1 MTGTTQASP
10 ATTSGSARTWLLL
23 LLCAVVFAVLLALG
37 TWQVQRLH
45 WKEALIARIEE
56 RIAAQPI
63 ELDAME
69 RIYSESRDVEYRP
82 LRVGGVFV
90 HEGERHYFATWK
102 GQSGFF
108 IHTPLKLADGR
119 YIFVNRGFVPY
130 DRKDAQTRGE
140 GQVVGGVRI
149 AGLARNAPERKPS
162 FIVPDNDAEKNVFY
176 WKDMGVMAASAGL
189 PESSAFVPFY
199 LDAGNAPN
207 PGGLP
212 VGGVTLIDLPNS
224 HLQYAITWYGLAAA
238 LAGVL
243 LVWWRRNR
251 ARS

>member
-1 MTGTTQASP
+1 MTEKSAASQAK
-10 ATTSGSARTWLLL
+10 ASGSATTWLLL
-23 LLCAVVFAVLLALG
+23 LLSAVVFAVLLALG

-45 WKEALIARIEE
+45 WKEALIERIEQ

-69 RIYSESRDVEYRP
+69 RIYNEDGDVDYRP
-82 LRVGGVFV
+82 LQVSGAFV
-90 HEGERHYFATWK
+90 HDGERHYFATWK

-130 DRKDAQTRGE
+130 DRKDAQTRDE
-140 GQVVGGVRI
+140 GQIVGGVRV
-149 AGLARNAPERKPS
+149 AGLARNAPEQKS
-162 FIVPDNDAEKNVFY
+162 SVIVPDNDVEKNVFY
-176 WKDMGVMAASAGL
+176 WKDMGVMSATAGL
-189 PESSAFVPFY
+189 PEGSTFVPFY
-199 LDAGNAPN
+199 LDAGDAPN

-238 LAGVL
+238 LLGVL

-251 ARS
+251 AHS